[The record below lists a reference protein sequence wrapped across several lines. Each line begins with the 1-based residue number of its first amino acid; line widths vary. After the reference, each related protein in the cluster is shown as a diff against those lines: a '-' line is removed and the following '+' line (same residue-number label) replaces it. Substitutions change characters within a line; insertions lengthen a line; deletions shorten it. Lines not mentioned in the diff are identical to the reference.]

1 MNFADRLT
9 HFLKGVDDY
18 INLRNLR
25 PTAFN
30 AEFAIAETFS
40 IDQMCKLTRE
50 ECLDYA
56 YMLYQY
62 ADHIASEKAANQTVV
77 NWCESNLNSIV
88 ASEIQ
93 EMSGEYLKHDVKVAT
108 IIRTHELA
116 NKINEWKLTAQ
127 ARLEPLKSRENNVR
141 RKAEILLEKGRRK

>member
-1 MNFADRLT
+1 M
-9 HFLKGVDDY
+9 
-18 INLRNLR
+18 
-25 PTAFN
+25 
-30 AEFAIAETFS
+30 
-40 IDQMCKLTRE
+40 
-50 ECLDYA
+50 
-56 YMLYQY
+56 
-62 ADHIASEKAANQTVV
+62 

-88 ASEIQ
+88 ASEIP

-108 IIRTHELA
+108 IRRTHELA